1 MIGIKKKR
9 TAAARSTA
17 ASPMAKDDMDTAADR
32 FEPLEAVGAPCADR

>member
-17 ASPMAKDDMDTAADR
+17 ASPTAKDDMDTAA
-32 FEPLEAVGAPCADR
+32 EPLEAVGAPYADR